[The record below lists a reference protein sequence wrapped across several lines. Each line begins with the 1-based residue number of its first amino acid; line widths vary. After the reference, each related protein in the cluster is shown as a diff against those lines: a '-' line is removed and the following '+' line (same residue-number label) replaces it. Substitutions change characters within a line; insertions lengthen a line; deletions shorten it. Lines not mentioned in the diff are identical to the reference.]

1 MSLQRV
7 LEPEVMDTFE
17 ETLAYDAMNHDEVN
31 RQFVSD
37 LIEAGFVTGD
47 VLDLGTGTALIPIE
61 LCKQMVDVRVMAI
74 DLSDNM
80 LNMAR
85 NNIEMDGT
93 TERIQLDRVDA
104 KSMPYADESFDCVMS
119 NSIVHH
125 LPEPLAALSE
135 SVRIVRDG
143 GLLFFR
149 DLVRPREDTT
159 VRELVDTY
167 AADESAHARQMFA
180 DSLRAALTM
189 DEVQCMVTELGF
201 APESVRLTSD
211 RHWTWVGRK
220 ANDG

>member
-1 MSLQRV
+1 MLQRV
-7 LEPEVMDTFE
+7 LEPEVMDTLE
-17 ETLAYDAMNHDEVN
+17 EALVYDAMNHDEVN

-37 LIEAGFVTGD
+37 LIEAGLVRGD

-74 DLSDNM
+74 DLSENM

-85 NNIEMDGT
+85 NNIELGGA

-104 KSMPYADESFDCVMS
+104 KSMPYGDGSFDCVMS

-125 LPEPLAALSE
+125 LPDPVAALTE
-135 SVRIVRDG
+135 SVRVVRGG

-149 DLVRPREDTT
+149 DLVRPREDKT

-167 AADESAHARQMFA
+167 ATDEPPHARQLFA
-180 DSLRAALTM
+180 DSLRAALTL
-189 DEVQCMVTELGF
+189 DEVQCMVQDLGF
-201 APESVRLTSD
+201 DPESVRMTSD

-220 ANDG
+220 N